1 MLIRHPFGAPKSNG
15 NPKPCQNEQ
24 ACCKTLYL
32 HNRKPRGFYQM
43 KRITFQFDTTLNSAY
58 DSLIVPVFADGQ
70 LPQGCVLLETNTA
83 LNKLV
88 KQLNDSADF
97 TGDAGKTLM
106 VMHPTDLSVQRL
118 LLVGLG
124 KEQEVTSKT
133 YLEAVKAAASAIA
146 NSGANRVLNAAIIAH
161 PADRNPLWAVRQHT
175 QIFQQSF
182 YEYAHQSRGKHE
194 SKEPKLNSMA
204 FMVEA
209 TESAKQAVEQ
219 GQATALGMAVTQ
231 ELANMP
237 SNFCTP
243 TYLAETAIELG
254 NTYGFETNIL
264 DRAEMIEMGMGS
276 FMSVAQGTQ
285 TPPKMI
291 CLSYKGG
298 DAKQA
303 PIALVGKGVTF
314 DTGGI
319 SLKPGAA
326 MDEMK
331 YDMGGAA
338 TVLGV
343 FKALGELKPNIN
355 VVGVIPATENM
366 PAGNA
371 IKPGDVVTS
380 LSGQTIEILNTDA
393 EGRLVLC
400 DALTYVQQTYKPAK
414 IVDMATLTGA
424 CIVALGKH
432 VSGLMAN
439 NQPMADALLAAGVET
454 YDRLWQM
461 PLGEEWD
468 EQLKSNFADM
478 ANIGGPAGGTITA
491 GQFLARFV
499 KDVDWAHLDIAG
511 TAWVSGDKKGATGRP
526 VPTVLQYLLNEIK

>member
-1 MLIRHPFGAPKSNG
+1 
-15 NPKPCQNEQ
+15 
-24 ACCKTLYL
+24 
-32 HNRKPRGFYQM
+32 M
-43 KRITFQFDTTLNSAY
+43 KRISFKFDTSNAAHY
-58 DSLIVPVFADGQ
+58 DAFMIPVFADGQ
-70 LPQGCVLLETNTA
+70 RPQACAFLDTHLGADFNLSTLIT
-83 LNKLV
+83 
-88 KQLNDSADF
+88 QLNDSADF
-97 TGDAGKTLM
+97 EGRCGTTLM
-106 VMHPTDLSVQRL
+106 LMHPVNGSVKRL

-124 KEQEVTSKT
+124 QESALTSKS
-133 YLEAVKAAASAIA
+133 YLEAIKSAAMALE
-146 NSGANRVLNAAIIAH
+146 NTGATEVLNACVLVY
-161 PADRNPLWAVRQHT
+161 PADRNQDWAVRHNT
-175 QIFQQSF
+175 QIVQQNV
-182 YEYAHQSRGKHE
+182 YDYAHQSRGEHKA
-194 SKEPKLNSMA
+194 KEPKLNRMTFA
-204 FMVEA
+204 VEA
-209 TESAKQAVEQ
+209 TTSALQSAEQ
-219 GQATALGMAVTQ
+219 GQAGALGMAVTQ

-243 TYLAETAIELG
+243 AYLADTAMALG
-254 NTYGFETNIL
+254 KTYDFDTHVLE
-264 DRAEMIEMGMGS
+264 RAQMIDMGMGA
-276 FMSVAQGTQ
+276 FMSVAQGTE

-291 CLSYKGG
+291 CLSYQGG
-298 DAKQA
+298 PNEQA

-319 SLKPGAA
+319 SLKPGAS

-393 EGRLVLC
+393 EGRLILC
-400 DALTYVQQTYKPAK
+400 DALTYVQQTYQPAK

-439 NQPMADALLAAGVET
+439 NQPMADALLAAGLET
-454 YDRLWQM
+454 YDRFWQM
-461 PLGEEWD
+461 PMGEEWD

-478 ANIGGPAGGTITA
+478 ANIGGPGGGTITA

-511 TAWVSGDKKGATGRP
+511 TAWISGDKKGATGRP
-526 VPTVLQYLLNEIK
+526 VPAVLQYLLNESNR

>member
-1 MLIRHPFGAPKSNG
+1 
-15 NPKPCQNEQ
+15 
-24 ACCKTLYL
+24 
-32 HNRKPRGFYQM
+32 M
-43 KRITFQFDTTLNSAY
+43 KRIAFSFHTQTRDFDT
-58 DSLIVPVFADGQ
+58 LILPVFADGQ
-70 LPQGCVLLETNTA
+70 LAENCHALDGASALAEQVAELNT
-83 LNKLV
+83 
-88 KQLNDSADF
+88 SGDF
-97 TGDAGKTLM
+97 DGKPGKTLM
-106 VMHPTDLSVQRL
+106 LMSGAGQNPKRT

-124 KEQEVTSKT
+124 KADDLSVKT
-133 YLEAVKAAASAIA
+133 YLTAVRAAATAIE
-146 NSGANRVLNAAIIAH
+146 NSGAENVLNALVLVQPTAH
-161 PADRNPLWAVRQHT
+161 ESQQAWSVRQNA

-182 YEYAHQSRGKHE
+182 YDYAHESRGEHHPKD
-194 SKEPKLNSMA
+194 PKLNAMA
-204 FMVEA
+204 LACEDNADNEA
-209 TESAKQAVEQ
+209 ALTQ
-219 GQATALGMAVTQ
+219 GQATALGMALTQ
-231 ELANMP
+231 DLANMP

-243 TYLAETAIELG
+243 SYLAETAEELG
-254 NTYGFETNIL
+254 KTYGFETHIL
-264 DRAEMIEMGMGS
+264 DRDEMIRMGMGS
-276 FMSVAQGTQ
+276 FMAVAQGTN

-291 CLSYKGG
+291 CLSYKGAG
-298 DAKQA
+298 EEA

-355 VVGVIPATENM
+355 VVGVIPSTENM
-366 PAGNA
+366 PSGNA

-393 EGRLVLC
+393 EGRLILC
-400 DALTYVQQTYKPAK
+400 DALTYAQQTYKPSK
-414 IVDMATLTGA
+414 VIDMATLTGA
-424 CIVALGKH
+424 CIIALGHH

-439 NQPMADALLAAGVET
+439 DQELADALFKAGQET
-454 YDRLWQM
+454 YDRFWQL

-478 ANIGGPAGGTITA
+478 ANIGGRSAGTITA
-491 GQFLARFV
+491 GQFLARFTQ
-499 KDVDWAHLDIAG
+499 DVSWAHLDIAG

-526 VPTVLQYLLNEIK
+526 VPAVVEFLLNQA

>member
-1 MLIRHPFGAPKSNG
+1 
-15 NPKPCQNEQ
+15 
-24 ACCKTLYL
+24 
-32 HNRKPRGFYQM
+32 M
-43 KRITFQFDTTLNSAY
+43 KRISFSFDTSFSSEY
-58 DSLIVPVFADGQ
+58 DSLILPVFADGQ
-70 LPQGCVLLETNTA
+70 LDQACSFLDSNSELTKMLSE
-83 LNKLV
+83 LN
-88 KQLNDSADF
+88 SSGDF
-97 TGDAGKTLM
+97 SGKVAKTLM
-106 VMHPTDLSVQRL
+106 LMQPTIHPVKRI
-118 LLVGLG
+118 LLVGFG
-124 KEQEVTSKT
+124 PQEKLTAKGYLTSI
-133 YLEAVKAAASAIA
+133 KAAATALE
-146 NSGANRVLNAAIIAH
+146 NSGAKNVLNACVLVQPTDQHIDWAI
-161 PADRNPLWAVRQHT
+161 RQNAL
-175 QIFQQSF
+175 IFQQNF
-182 YEYAHQSRGKHE
+182 YDYAHESRGEHTAKDPKLENMAFAVSNDKNHE
-194 SKEPKLNSMA
+194 SA
-204 FMVEA
+204 
-209 TESAKQAVEQ
+209 AKQ
-219 GQATALGMAVTQ
+219 GQASALGMAVTQ
-231 ELANMP
+231 ELADMP

-243 TYLAETAIELG
+243 AYLAETAIELG

-264 DRAEMIEMGMGS
+264 ERKEMIEMGMGS
-276 FMSVAQGTQ
+276 FMAVAQGSE

-291 CLSYKGG
+291 CLSYNGSNT
-298 DAKQA
+298 DDA

-319 SLKPGAA
+319 SLKPGAS

-343 FKALGELKPNIN
+343 FKALGELKPKIN

-393 EGRLVLC
+393 EGRLILC
-400 DALTYVQQTYKPAK
+400 DALTYAQQTYQPAK
-414 IVDMATLTGA
+414 IIDMATLTGA
-424 CIVALGKH
+424 CIVALGRH

-439 NQPMADALLAAGVET
+439 NQPMADALLTAGLET
-454 YDRLWQM
+454 YDRFWQM

-526 VPTVLQYLLNEIK
+526 VPALVQYLLNEIK

>member
-1 MLIRHPFGAPKSNG
+1 
-15 NPKPCQNEQ
+15 
-24 ACCKTLYL
+24 
-32 HNRKPRGFYQM
+32 M
-43 KRITFQFDTTLNSAY
+43 KRITFQFDTALSSAY

-83 LNKLV
+83 LNKMV

-106 VMHPTDLSVQRL
+106 VMHPAGLSVQRL

-124 KEQEVTSKT
+124 KEEEITSKT
-133 YLEAVKAAASAIA
+133 YLEAVKATADAIA
-146 NSGANRVLNAAIIAH
+146 NSGANKVLNAAVLAY
-161 PADRNPLWAVRQHT
+161 PADRNSLWAVRQHA

-182 YEYAHQSRGKHE
+182 YEYAHQSRGERE

-204 FMVEA
+204 FTIEA
-209 TESAKQAVEQ
+209 TASAKQAAEQ

-254 NTYGFETNIL
+254 KTYGFDTNIL

-276 FMSVAQGTQ
+276 FMSVAQGTE

-326 MDEMK
+326 MDE
-331 YDMGGAA
+331 
-338 TVLGV
+338 
-343 FKALGELKPNIN
+343 I
-355 VVGVIPATENM
+355 
-366 PAGNA
+366 
-371 IKPGDVVTS
+371 
-380 LSGQTIEILNTDA
+380 
-393 EGRLVLC
+393 GR
-400 DALTYVQQTYKPAK
+400 A
-414 IVDMATLTGA
+414 
-424 CIVALGKH
+424 H
-432 VSGLMAN
+432 V
-439 NQPMADALLAAGVET
+439 
-454 YDRLWQM
+454 
-461 PLGEEWD
+461 
-468 EQLKSNFADM
+468 
-478 ANIGGPAGGTITA
+478 
-491 GQFLARFV
+491 
-499 KDVDWAHLDIAG
+499 
-511 TAWVSGDKKGATGRP
+511 
-526 VPTVLQYLLNEIK
+526 